1 MKSHHPSID
10 QLVSAKHS
18 YHSASS
24 DMGRAEARL
33 SASQENII
41 GNIDTCLLHMLVNVR
56 NGEGNGMEPVIVR
69 VSKYVQALRRSM
81 GP

>member
-1 MKSHHPSID
+1 MKSTHPSID

-18 YHSASS
+18 YHSVSS
-24 DMGRAEARL
+24 EMSRAEARL

-56 NGEGNGMEPVIVR
+56 NGEGNGMEPVLVR

>member
-1 MKSHHPSID
+1 MKSTHPSIN
-10 QLVSAKHS
+10 QLVNAKHS

-24 DMGRAEARL
+24 DMSRAEARL
-33 SASQENII
+33 SASQEDII
-41 GNIDTCLLHMLVNVR
+41 GNIDTCLLHILVKVR
-56 NGEGNGMEPVIVR
+56 NGAEGEIEAVLVR